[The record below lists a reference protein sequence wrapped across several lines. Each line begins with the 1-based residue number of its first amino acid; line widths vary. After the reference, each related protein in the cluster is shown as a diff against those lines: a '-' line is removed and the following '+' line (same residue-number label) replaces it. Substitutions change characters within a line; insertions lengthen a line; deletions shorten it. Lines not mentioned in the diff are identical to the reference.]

1 MNIFQLVIDN
11 PATSGQII
19 TSRGNISIT
28 NGTTSLGCFIPQ
40 KGVVAARRLALGS
53 WPSAWTWT
61 VASAS
66 SSTLYRVSITG
77 VDTVTG
83 SIKTWTVNYT
93 SDATAT
99 TTEIIN
105 AVVALVNKLG
115 GCPATAVATSGTVAT
130 ITFGANTPNGSV
142 TANLGVTAA
151 APTLALTGTLGIDTS
166 GVVTGSGTNF
176 DPELPVGSILI
187 VNDGTDFYRGFVSAS
202 SSDTAAAVVP
212 FPAAAVATG
221 STGYAILSNGTWLE
235 ANYVLTANSDVAL
248 TAGNTYCVY
257 DIDFEIES
265 QAGNGARPDVMK
277 QKAILYVNAE
287 DADLFGSGGFDADLA
302 TALGVTF

>member
-66 SSTLYRVSITG
+66 NSTLYRVSISG

-83 SIKTWTVNYT
+83 SFKTWTVNYT
-93 SDATAT
+93 SDVSAQTS
-99 TTEIIN
+99 EIIT
-105 AVVALVNKLG
+105 AIVALVNKLG
-115 GCPATAVATSGTVAT
+115 GCPANAVATSSTVAT
-130 ITFGANTPNGSV
+130 ITFGNNTPNGSIA
-142 TANLGVTAA
+142 ANLGVAAA
-151 APTLALTGTLGIDTS
+151 APTLGLTGTVAINTS
-166 GVVTGSGTNF
+166 GTVTGTNL
-176 DPELPVGSILI
+176 DTELPVGSILI
-187 VNDGTDFYRGFVSAS
+187 TNDGTDFYRGFVSAVAS
-202 SSDTAAAVVP
+202 ATSATVVP
-212 FPAAAVATG
+212 SPAAAIA
-221 STGYAILSNGTWLE
+221 SSSAAYAITSNGTWLE
-235 ANYVLTANSDVAL
+235 ANYVLAANSDVAL

-265 QAGNGARPDVMK
+265 QAGNGARPDVIK

-287 DADLFGSGGFDADLA
+287 DADLFSSTGFDVDLA